1 MYIYI
6 EISLA
11 SIFDRG
17 FLSQNQT
24 LQPQIL
30 HNLTVYI
37 TNEKEREEK
46 KKKSKILDGWP
57 RFIERERKGKK
68 EREKRK

>member
-6 EISLA
+6 KISLA

-46 KKKSKILDGWP
+46 KKK
-57 RFIERERKGKK
+57 IENSRRLATFHRARKKG
-68 EREKRK
+68 